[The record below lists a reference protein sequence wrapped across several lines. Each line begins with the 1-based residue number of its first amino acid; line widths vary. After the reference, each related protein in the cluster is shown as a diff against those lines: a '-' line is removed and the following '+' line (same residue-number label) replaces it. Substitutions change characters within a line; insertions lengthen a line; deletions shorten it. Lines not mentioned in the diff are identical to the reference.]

1 MFKHKELQQQLMD
14 TKLQRITEMM
24 KEVEEKQQ
32 KERDLVSGS
41 CPGLG
46 APVSTGQG
54 CRGEGGWADVGHHKY
69 GNTPYADVTECL
81 QLLTD
86 ATESRRKCELMKEQ
100 EIRLKQQVGSGW
112 VEGVLDLPGPV
123 LTSRRVF

>member
-1 MFKHKELQQQLMD
+1 MD
-14 TKLQRITEMM
+14 
-24 KEVEEKQQ
+24 
-32 KERDLVSGS
+32 
-41 CPGLG
+41 P
-46 APVSTGQG
+46 APVWGLPCQRAKG
-54 CRGEGGWADVGHHKY
+54 AGGRGGWADVGHHKY

>member
-41 CPGLG
+41 PHVSEGQRCWCSLAALCP
-46 APVSTGQG
+46 PRCCS
-54 CRGEGGWADVGHHKY
+54 
-69 GNTPYADVTECL
+69 P
-81 QLLTD
+81 
-86 ATESRRKCELMKEQ
+86 
-100 EIRLKQQVGSGW
+100 
-112 VEGVLDLPGPV
+112 
-123 LTSRRVF
+123 

>member
-41 CPGLG
+41 SHRFKAHVSEAGGPTVQPGCSL
-46 APVSTGQG
+46 PTKRQMLFTI
-54 CRGEGGWADVGHHKY
+54 
-69 GNTPYADVTECL
+69 NTPTHPNTICRCDGMFAAADGCHRV
-81 QLLTD
+81 Q
-86 ATESRRKCELMKEQ
+86 A
-100 EIRLKQQVGSGW
+100 QV
-112 VEGVLDLPGPV
+112 
-123 LTSRRVF
+123 

>member
-32 KERDLVSGS
+32 KERDLVSLS
-41 CPGLG
+41 SVLG
-46 APVSTGQG
+46 FKQA
-54 CRGEGGWADVGHHKY
+54 RGRRRDGEW
-69 GNTPYADVTECL
+69 CF

-100 EIRLKQQVGSGW
+100 EIRLKQQVGQGGSLWGQQCRSGLQLLYGDPPSHLLALA
-112 VEGVLDLPGPV
+112 VHGQV
-123 LTSRRVF
+123 